1 MRKIYRKFKHNV
13 CGRRSTFISLSS
25 FIIGYDLHHHAQGGM
40 GTNQALNHPY
50 PAPILAST
58 VAKETFSGNIT
69 SSWTVEEQIY
79 KSKMWLQQRNQS
91 MLPKP

>member
-1 MRKIYRKFKHNV
+1 MLL
-13 CGRRSTFISLSS
+13 TLSS

-40 GTNQALNHPY
+40 GTNQARNHPY

>member
-1 MRKIYRKFKHNV
+1 M
-13 CGRRSTFISLSS
+13 
-25 FIIGYDLHHHAQGGM
+25 HHHAQGGM
-40 GTNQALNHPY
+40 STNQAINHPY
-50 PAPILAST
+50 PAPILANT
-58 VAKETFSGNIT
+58 VAKETFSGNVT

>member
-1 MRKIYRKFKHNV
+1 M
-13 CGRRSTFISLSS
+13 T
-25 FIIGYDLHHHAQGGM
+25 
-40 GTNQALNHPY
+40 TNQAINHPY

-58 VAKETFSGNIT
+58 VTKETFSGNIT